1 MVFTPPYANLEFGYF
16 CILPSPKQAR
26 LAWRLSPAE
35 HFAKLH
41 QQMSDLLI
49 HWFLSAGSLLIVS
62 YLFPG
67 IEVRGLG
74 TALVA
79 PIAIGLINATV
90 GLVLK
95 IFTLPLTILTLGI
108 FWLVIN
114 ALMLQ
119 LAAAIVPGFYV
130 GGFISAFF
138 GAIVLSIVNMLLR
151 SLVE

>member
-1 MVFTPPYANLEFGYF
+1 ML
-16 CILPSPKQAR
+16 
-26 LAWRLSPAE
+26 
-35 HFAKLH
+35 
-41 QQMSDLLI
+41 DLLM
-49 HWFLSAGSLLIVS
+49 HWFLSSGSLLIVS

-67 IEVRGLG
+67 IQVKGLG
-74 TALVA
+74 AALIA
-79 PIAIGLINATV
+79 PIVIGFINATI

-95 IFTLPLTILTLGI
+95 ILTLPLTILTLGI

-138 GAIVLSIVNMLLR
+138 GAIVLSLINMLLR
-151 SLVE
+151 SLVD